1 MLTRK
6 KVLFLWLGFIVLVLS
21 FLLINPTIAKDIF
34 TYLSEKGW
42 YYVYFLIFVLGAL
55 RAFTFIPVTNLIVLG
70 LLFVPATPLY
80 FLIISGIM
88 ISSLSVFYFFEY
100 LHIDKMLE
108 KKYHKQIDTTK
119 YYMNKYELPVI
130 ILWAMNPI
138 LPSDI
143 ICYVSGTLRVNVYK
157 FALGLLIGEGAACA
171 VYIFGGKYILNFLFG
186 ISI

>member
-6 KVLFLWLGFIVLVLS
+6 KILFAWVGFIAIVIS
-21 FLLINPTIAKDIF
+21 FFLFNPNFAKEVF
-34 TYLSEKGW
+34 TYLSQKNW
-42 YYVYFLIFVLGAL
+42 VYLYTFILILGIL
-55 RAFTFIPVTNLIVLG
+55 RSFTFIPVTYLIVLG

-80 FLIISGIM
+80 FLIITGIM
-88 ISSLSVFYFFEY
+88 FSSLSVYYFFEY

-108 KKYHKQIDTTK
+108 RKYHKQIETTK

-157 FALGLLIGEGAACA
+157 FALGMLIGEGSACA
-171 VYIFGGKYILNFLFG
+171 IYIFGGKYILNFLFG
-186 ISI
+186 ITI